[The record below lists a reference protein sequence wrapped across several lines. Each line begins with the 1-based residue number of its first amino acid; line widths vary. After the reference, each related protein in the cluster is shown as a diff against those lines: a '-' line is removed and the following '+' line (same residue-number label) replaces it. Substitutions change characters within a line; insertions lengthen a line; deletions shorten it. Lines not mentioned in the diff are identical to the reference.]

1 VLIYVYEGKESDN
14 NKEGGM
20 IMRRNVVLFAVLI
33 VFVLAAVAFATSSEE
48 SALVYLTDFGVKDG
62 AVSSMKGVAFG
73 VDPEI
78 KIYDLTHEIPN
89 FNIWEGAYRLMQTA
103 PYWPGGTVFVCV
115 VDPGVGT
122 ERKSIVLKTKTNH
135 YFVSPDNGLLTL
147 VAEQMGIEEV
157 REIDEDVNRLPG
169 SEESYTF
176 HGRDVYSY
184 TGARL
189 ASGNI
194 SFEKVGPP
202 LKQKIVMIDYQRPEI
217 RGDAILGGIP
227 ILDIQ
232 YGNVWTNIDKKTFER
247 LGVKIEDELM
257 VEIFEN
263 DELVYENK
271 IPYVNTFGDV
281 EEGKPLVYL
290 NELLN
295 VSFALNWDN
304 FSETYNVY
312 SGPGWSVRIKKA

>member
-1 VLIYVYEGKESDN
+1 
-14 NKEGGM
+14 
-20 IMRRNVVLFAVLI
+20 MRRNVVLFAVLI
-33 VFVLAAVAFATSSEE
+33 VFVLAAVIFTTLPVKEE
-48 SALVYLTDFGVKDG
+48 RALVYLTDFGVKDG

-73 VDPEI
+73 VGPEI

-189 ASGNI
+189 ASGKI

-217 RGDAILGGIP
+217 RGDVVLGGIP

-247 LGVKIEDELM
+247 LGVKIGDRLM

-312 SGPGWSVRIKKA
+312 SGPEWSVRISQNRS

>member
-1 VLIYVYEGKESDN
+1 MKKRFVVLI
-14 NKEGGM
+14 
-20 IMRRNVVLFAVLI
+20 AVLI
-33 VFVLAAVAFATSSEE
+33 VFILAAVAFATISEKE
-48 SALVYLTDFGVKDG
+48 QSALVYLTDFGVKDG

-103 PYWPGGTVFVCV
+103 PYWPGETVFVCV

-157 REIDEDVNRLPG
+157 RKIDEDVNRLPG

-247 LGVKIEDELM
+247 LGVKIGDELM

-312 SGPGWSVRIKKA
+312 SGPEWSVRIKKA

>member
-1 VLIYVYEGKESDN
+1 MRKRFVILI
-14 NKEGGM
+14 
-20 IMRRNVVLFAVLI
+20 AVLI
-33 VFVLAAVAFATSSEE
+33 VFILAAVAFATITEKE
-48 SALVYLTDFGVKDG
+48 QSALVYLTDFGVKDG

-103 PYWPGGTVFVCV
+103 PYWPGKTVFVCV
-115 VDPGVGT
+115 VDPEVGT
-122 ERKSIVLKTKTNH
+122 ERKSIVLKTKTDH

-157 REIDEDVNRLPG
+157 REIDESVNRLPG

-189 ASGNI
+189 ASGKI
-194 SFEKVGPP
+194 SFEEVGPA
-202 LKQKIVMIDYQRPEI
+202 LTQKIVMIDYQRPEI
-217 RGDAILGGIP
+217 RGDVVLGGIP

-232 YGNVWTNIDKKTFER
+232 YGNVWTNIDKETFER
-247 LGVKIEDELM
+247 LGVKIGDELM

-263 DELVYENK
+263 DKLVYENK

-281 EEGKPLVYL
+281 EKGKPLVYL

-312 SGPGWSVRIKKA
+312 SGPEWSVRIS

>member
-1 VLIYVYEGKESDN
+1 MKKRFVVLI
-14 NKEGGM
+14 
-20 IMRRNVVLFAVLI
+20 AVLI
-33 VFVLAAVAFATSSEE
+33 VFILAAVAFATISEKE
-48 SALVYLTDFGVKDG
+48 QSALVYLTDFGVKDG

-247 LGVKIEDELM
+247 LGVKIGDELM

-312 SGPGWSVRIKKA
+312 SGPEWSVRIKKA